1 MICYAL
7 EFLLSY
13 ILFQRLP
20 SPPNRKL
27 VYLPGALAGPSGYED
42 TVTLEKA
49 EFTGSKLMGHTV
61 LENLHTPNAVVAEL
75 KMQSTQP
82 S

>member
-42 TVTLEKA
+42 TVTLEQMNSLGA
-49 EFTGSKLMGHTV
+49 
-61 LENLHTPNAVVAEL
+61 N
-75 KMQSTQP
+75 
-82 S
+82 